1 MHRTLS
7 FVLAGLIACS
17 AAIVVV
23 TSGGLPER
31 VATHFAF
38 DGRANGCMSRDA
50 YAWMMGILALVLP
63 FGVWLPAAWMARRW
77 PNLVNVPFRD
87 TTGSHSGRR
96 EATFARLEKM
106 GMGMA
111 LLSAGLMAAMH
122 VELLEAN
129 HRTPPTAGDGMA
141 WVTGTFVVA
150 IVAIIA
156 TTVWRFRVPKGA
168 RR

>member
-7 FVLAGLIACS
+7 FVVAGLIACS
-17 AAIVVV
+17 AAIIVV

-38 DGRANGCMSRDA
+38 DGRANGWRSRDA

-87 TTGSHSGRR
+87 YWLAPARR

-106 GMGMA
+106 GIGMA
-111 LLSAGLMAAMH
+111 LLSAGILAALH
-122 VELLEAN
+122 VEVLEAN
-129 HRTPPTAGDGMA
+129 RRTPAAAGDVMA
-141 WVTGTFVVA
+141 WVTGAFVVA
-150 IVAIIA
+150 IAAIIA
-156 TTVWRFRVPKGA
+156 TTAWRFRVPKGA

>member
-38 DGRANGCMSRDA
+38 DGRANGWMSRDA

-63 FGVWLPAAWMARRW
+63 FGVWLPASWLARRW

-87 TTGSHSGRR
+87 YWLAPARR

-129 HRTPPTAGDGMA
+129 RGTPPTAGDGMA
-141 WVTGTFVVA
+141 WVTGAFVVA
-150 IVAIIA
+150 IVAIIV
-156 TTVWRFRVPKGA
+156 TTAWRFRVPKGA

>member
-38 DGRANGCMSRDA
+38 DGRANGWMSRDA

-63 FGVWLPAAWMARRW
+63 FGVWLPAGWLPRRW
-77 PNLVNVPFRD
+77 PTLVNLPFRD
-87 TTGSHSGRR
+87 YWLAPARR
-96 EATFARLEKM
+96 EATFARLERM
-106 GMGMA
+106 GIGMA
-111 LLSAGLMAAMH
+111 LLSAGLMAALH
-122 VELLEAN
+122 VEVLEAN
-129 HRTPPTAGDGMA
+129 RRTPPAAGDDMA
-141 WVTGTFVVA
+141 WVAGAFVVA
-150 IVAIIA
+150 IVALIA
-156 TTVWRFRVPKGA
+156 TTAWRFRVPKA
-168 RR
+168 VRR

>member
-38 DGRANGCMSRDA
+38 DGRANGWMSRDA

-63 FGVWLPAAWMARRW
+63 FGVWLSAGWLPRRW
-77 PNLVNVPFRD
+77 PNLVNLPFRD
-87 TTGSHSGRR
+87 YWLAPARR
-96 EATFARLEKM
+96 ESTLDRLEMM
-106 GMGMA
+106 GIGMA
-111 LLSAGLMAAMH
+111 LLSAGLMAALH
-122 VELLEAN
+122 VEVVLAN
-129 HRTPPTAGDGMA
+129 RRVPPATGDGMI
-141 WVTGTFVVA
+141 WVLGVFVAA
-150 IVAIIA
+150 IVAMVFWTA
-156 TTVWRFRVPKGA
+156 WRFRVPKGV